1 MTLFTFRAISAS
13 GKVLRGEMEASSS
26 AGVVAHLHAEGA
38 VPLQVSPGRR
48 AWGNSLSARFTLA
61 RGRVSP
67 RDLAAFCGRLATLA
81 GAGVPIESSVAIL
94 GDGGGPAQSLA
105 ADLLRRLR
113 EGAHLAEA
121 MAASQNFTPL
131 VVSLVHAGEMGGSLP
146 ATLAR
151 LGDYLRRSEE
161 ARQAIRSA
169 LIYPAILLAA
179 ASASVL
185 IVFTAVLP
193 ALRPVVEAGG
203 APLPLPVQLAFGI
216 SDLVAGFWWVILL
229 AGLGTAL
236 AVRRFLTSHAGRRR
250 RDALLLRLPLLHDA
264 VVRAEFAR
272 FARTLGTMTGGGV
285 PMPTALEAAGRVITN
300 LVLADAI
307 ATVTTAVR
315 EGGGLADPLAAC
327 GHFPTM
333 AIQMIRIGEATAQ
346 LDRMLLQLADILDQ
360 DLQRDLSRAL
370 SLLVPLL
377 TVGLGLMVAGIV
389 ASVMLAVLS
398 IDDLA
403 H

>member
-1 MTLFTFRAISAS
+1 MLFTFRAVSAT
-13 GKVLRGEMEASSS
+13 GEILRGEMDSPTS
-26 AGVVAHLHAEGA
+26 AGVIAHLHAAGA

-48 AWGNSLSARFTLA
+48 PWRNILSARITLS

-67 RDLAAFCGRLATLA
+67 RDLAEFCGRLATLA
-81 GAGVPIESSVAIL
+81 AAGVPVESSVAIL
-94 GDGGGPAQSLA
+94 SGGGGPGHTMA

-113 EGAHLAEA
+113 AGAQLAEA
-121 MAASQNFTPL
+121 MEAQNFPPL
-131 VVSLVHAGEMGGSLP
+131 VVSLVRAGELGGSLP
-146 ATLAR
+146 ATLSR

-161 ARQAIRSA
+161 SRQAIRSA

-203 APLPLPVQLAFGI
+203 APLPLPVRLAFGI
-216 SDLVAGFWWVILL
+216 SDIVGGWWWAILL
-229 AGLGTAL
+229 GIVAIAAAL
-236 AVRRFLTSHAGRRR
+236 RQFLSSPTGRRR
-250 RDALLLRLPLLHDA
+250 RDALLLRLPLIRDA
-264 VVRAEFAR
+264 VIRADFAR
-272 FARTLGTMTGGGV
+272 FARTLGTMAGGGV
-285 PMPTALEAAGRVITN
+285 PMPTALEAAQRVVTN

-307 ATVTTAVR
+307 ATVAAAVR
-315 EGGGLADPLAAC
+315 EGGGLADPLKAC
-327 GHFPTM
+327 GHFPGM
-333 AIQMIRIGEATAQ
+333 AIQIVRIGEATAQ

-360 DLQRDLSRAL
+360 DVRRDLARAL
-370 SLLVPLL
+370 TLLVPLL
-377 TVGLGLMVAGIV
+377 TVALGLMVAGIV